1 MLDSSPPYNDSLGSR
16 TLPAIVSG
24 IAWPVL
30 PLPTKSG
37 AVTPSHFSS
46 GAVSR
51 ALGNIFLMFEATALA
66 VVQEKTEGDVLF
78 VFFPRA
84 LVALSL

>member
-1 MLDSSPPYNDSLGSR
+1 
-16 TLPAIVSG
+16 
-24 IAWPVL
+24 
-30 PLPTKSG
+30 
-37 AVTPSHFSS
+37 
-46 GAVSR
+46 
-51 ALGNIFLMFEATALA
+51 MFEATALA